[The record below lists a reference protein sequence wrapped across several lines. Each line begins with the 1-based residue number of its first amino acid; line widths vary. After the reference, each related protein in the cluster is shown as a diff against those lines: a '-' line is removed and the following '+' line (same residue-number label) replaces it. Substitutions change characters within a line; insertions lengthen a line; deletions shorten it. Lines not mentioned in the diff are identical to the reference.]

1 MSHRSERDAI
11 TGQWGFGPGEFTLIM
26 DGLETLQG
34 YTETIRRKPGKNL
47 AVVDVYANSN
57 EDGNEPIARHK
68 ANLKQHQRMAELRY
82 GGGYINTTPDNGD
95 ITLTWRGKDCGLGQF
110 KDFSSLNFAQTELG

>member
-26 DGLETLQG
+26 DGLGALQG

-47 AVVDVYANSN
+47 AVMEVYANSN
-57 EDGNEPIARHK
+57 EDGNEPIARYK
-68 ANLKQHQRMAELRY
+68 ANLKQHKRMAELRY
-82 GGGYINTTPDNGD
+82 GGGYISTMPDGGD
-95 ITLTWRGKDCGLGQF
+95 FTLTWKGKSYGLGEF
-110 KDFSSLNFAQTELG
+110 RDFGNLAFSAIE

>member
-26 DGLETLQG
+26 DGLGTLKG
-34 YTETIRRKPGKNL
+34 YTETIRRKPRKNL

-57 EDGNEPIARHK
+57 EDDNEPIARYK
-68 ANLKQHQRMAELRY
+68 ANLKQHKRMAELRY
-82 GGGYINTTPDNGD
+82 GGGYISTTPDDGD
-95 ITLTWRGKDCGLGQF
+95 FTLTWKRKEYGLGQF
-110 KDFSSLNFAQTELG
+110 KDFSSLNFTQTDLG